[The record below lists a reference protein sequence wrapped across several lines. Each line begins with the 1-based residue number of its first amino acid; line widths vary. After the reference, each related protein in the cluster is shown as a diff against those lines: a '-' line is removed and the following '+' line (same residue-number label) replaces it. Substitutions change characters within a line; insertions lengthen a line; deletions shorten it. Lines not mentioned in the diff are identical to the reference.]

1 MSITE
6 FGLLIL
12 EHKTLVFAG
21 IIVLLSSIQI
31 SPLKINPWSWIL
43 KCFRKLNGVDVVEEK
58 IDHLSESVVKLED
71 RVDEGQA
78 IQARVRILRFGDEI
92 RNSSYHSKDSYE
104 QVLDDIT
111 RYNQY
116 CEMHPK
122 FKNDMTVLTSQIIEE
137 SYKERLLRNDFL

>member
-1 MSITE
+1 MSIVE
-6 FGLLIL
+6 FGLVIL
-12 EHKTLVFAG
+12 EHKTLVFAA
-21 IIVLLSSIQI
+21 IILLLSSIQI

-43 KCFRKLNGVDVVEEK
+43 KLFRKLNGVDIVEEK

-92 RNSSYHSKDSYE
+92 RSNIKHSEESFK
-104 QVLDDIT
+104 QVFGDIT

-116 CEMHPK
+116 CETHPE
-122 FKNDMTVLTSQIIEE
+122 FPNEQTIVTSKIIKDTYEKAL
-137 SYKERLLRNDFL
+137 KENDFL